1 MEQGTKRKSIKS
13 RASIVGGPNLTAS
26 EKRSIEGKE
35 RAKAEGRRGD
45 STRLF
50 YLMPLGRAL
59 PIPPITLMRAEAFI
73 RDVPEESLPP
83 AKVNEE
89 EEAATP
95 APRGRKVAKR
105 ATGVVRRGSLGQQ
118 ATVGMTGKKV

>member
-1 MEQGTKRKSIKS
+1 MT
-13 RASIVGGPNLTAS
+13 T
-26 EKRSIEGKE
+26 
-35 RAKAEGRRGD
+35 
-45 STRLF
+45 LF